1 LGVWNFL
8 RKNWFE
14 LIRIV
19 EGLIRIVEGLEQK
32 KYCRK
37 NCSRTFWS
45 SNHKFYFSFSTFLWF
60 VKLQYS
66 RIGCISLVIDTVSQI
81 TKSLNV
87 ISLRVILGRRKIS
100 WFHPEIWLYSGI
112 LVIFFKITR
121 MPLYSQISGWNPK
134 FFLLRST
141 ALSLKLAQISKSK
154 KKIRLVPNSL
164 YFMGSCFS
172 ELFLL
177 KNFKVSK
184 CQTSK
189 CSSNSISQY

>member
-100 WFHPEIWLYSGI
+100 
-112 LVIFFKITR
+112 
-121 MPLYSQISGWNPK
+121 GWNPK